1 MYDGTPCVVQLTA
14 GRSSHVLPVVGAA
27 VGAHGGAGGAVVA
40 PAEGQVQLA
49 GAAQAEV
56 QLVDPAQEVGYLQPP
71 PLPPSHQGRAIRFP
85 SETEAGRHLA
95 GSRTRKQPASCLC
108 TRTAI
113 SAIASAV
120 STG

>member
-27 VGAHGGAGGAVVA
+27 VGAHGGAVGAVGA

-49 GAAQAEV
+49 GVQAEV
-56 QLVDPAQEVGYLQPP
+56 QLVGPAQEVGDLQPP
-71 PLPPSHQGRAIRFP
+71 PLPPPHQGRAIRFP

-108 TRTAI
+108 ARTAI
-113 SAIASAV
+113 SAIASAP

>member
-27 VGAHGGAGGAVVA
+27 VA

-56 QLVDPAQEVGYLQPP
+56 QLAGAVQAEVQLVGPAQEVGDLQPP
-71 PLPPSHQGRAIRFP
+71 PLPPPRQSRAKCLP

-95 GSRTRKQPASCLC
+95 SSRTRKQPASCLC
-108 TRTAI
+108 ARTAI
-113 SAIASAV
+113 SAIASAL